1 MWWLALAQM
10 GYGIYQT
17 IKADKEKSKLHDYQN
32 YKDSKEIMAE
42 AKNQARGYT
51 AKEKL
56 AFFQQMAQNNARK
69 YYQAMSYRPD
79 MANTIMAGINYG
91 NIGAINEFAAKDAQL
106 RRQDEQRLAGLIQ
119 TQDARNVSAF
129 NSRLQMREQALG
141 QAKQAGVQN
150 IWGGAT
156 SAMNNYRQD
165 TQFNQYM
172 DYLNNTGGKTSGGAG
187 GNTSGTPA
195 SGISDGTSMKI
206 PSDKQY
212 FSADFK
218 RSSAEKNM
226 STFPFTSYEETDY
239 DNPYYYNINSFFR
252 STR

>member
-1 MWWLALAQM
+1 MWWLALLQT

-17 IKADKEKSKLHDYQN
+17 AAAEIEESKLPDYQK

-150 IWGGAT
+150 MWGGAT
-156 SAMNNYRQD
+156 SAMNNYRKD
-165 TQFNQYM
+165 KQFNQYM
-172 DYLNNTGGKTSGGAG
+172 DYLNNTGGK
-187 GNTSGTPA
+187 TSGTPA

>member
-1 MWWLALAQM
+1 MWWLALLQT

-17 IKADKEKSKLHDYQN
+17 AAAEIEESKLPDYQK

-150 IWGGAT
+150 MWGGAT
-156 SAMNNYRQD
+156 SAMNNYRKD
-165 TQFNQYM
+165 KQFNQYM
-172 DYLNNTGGKTSGGAG
+172 DYLNNTGGKT
-187 GNTSGTPA
+187 
-195 SGISDGTSMKI
+195 
-206 PSDKQY
+206 
-212 FSADFK
+212 
-218 RSSAEKNM
+218 
-226 STFPFTSYEETDY
+226 
-239 DNPYYYNINSFFR
+239 
-252 STR
+252 

>member
-1 MWWLALAQM
+1 MWWLALLQT

-17 IKADKEKSKLHDYQN
+17 AAAEIEESKLPDYQK

-172 DYLNNTGGKTSGGAG
+172 DYLNNTGSKTSGGA
-187 GNTSGTPA
+187 A

>member
-1 MWWLALAQM
+1 MWWLALLQT

-17 IKADKEKSKLHDYQN
+17 AAAEIEESKLPDYQK

-150 IWGGAT
+150 MWGGAT

-172 DYLNNTGGKTSGGAG
+172 DYLNNTGSKTSGGA
-187 GNTSGTPA
+187 A

-212 FSADFK
+212 FNADFK

>member
-1 MWWLALAQM
+1 MWWLALLQT

-17 IKADKEKSKLHDYQN
+17 AAAEIEESKLPDYQK

-150 IWGGAT
+150 MWGGAT
-156 SAMNNYRQD
+156 SAMNNYRKD

-172 DYLNNTGGKTSGGAG
+172 DYLNNTGSKTSGGA
-187 GNTSGTPA
+187 A

>member
-1 MWWLALAQM
+1 MWWLALLQT

-17 IKADKEKSKLHDYQN
+17 AAAEIEESKLPDYQK

-150 IWGGAT
+150 MWGGAT

-172 DYLNNTGGKTSGGAG
+172 DYLNNTGSKTSGGA
-187 GNTSGTPA
+187 A

>member
-1 MWWLALAQM
+1 
-10 GYGIYQT
+10 
-17 IKADKEKSKLHDYQN
+17 
-32 YKDSKEIMAE
+32 
-42 AKNQARGYT
+42 
-51 AKEKL
+51 
-56 AFFQQMAQNNARK
+56 MAQNNARK

-91 NIGAINEFAAKDAQL
+91 NIGALNEFAAKDAQL

-172 DYLNNTGGKTSGGAG
+172 DYLNNTGSKTSGGA
-187 GNTSGTPA
+187 A